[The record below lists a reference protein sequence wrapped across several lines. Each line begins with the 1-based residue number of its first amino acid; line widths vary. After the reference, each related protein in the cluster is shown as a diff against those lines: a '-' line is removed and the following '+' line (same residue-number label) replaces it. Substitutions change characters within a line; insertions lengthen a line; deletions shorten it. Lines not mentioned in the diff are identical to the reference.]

1 MHFKPEITTLK
12 RFNTSIQSG
21 CSLLEKKVTPAMNVR
36 ELVREDE
43 TIDSLADQ
51 NYKLE
56 QRITVQIKK
65 KKKNY
70 EISNTSQLLKD
81 QLEVLI

>member
-1 MHFKPEITTLK
+1 
-12 RFNTSIQSG
+12 
-21 CSLLEKKVTPAMNVR
+21 MNVR
-36 ELVREDE
+36 ELVRKDE

-65 KKKNY
+65 K
-70 EISNTSQLLKD
+70 QL
-81 QLEVLI
+81 

>member
-1 MHFKPEITTLK
+1 
-12 RFNTSIQSG
+12 
-21 CSLLEKKVTPAMNVR
+21 MNAR

-51 NYKLE
+51 NYKFE
-56 QRITVQIKK
+56 QRITVWI
-65 KKKNY
+65 KKNY

>member
-1 MHFKPEITTLK
+1 
-12 RFNTSIQSG
+12 
-21 CSLLEKKVTPAMNVR
+21 MNVR

-56 QRITVQIKK
+56 QRTTVQIKK
-65 KKKNY
+65 KLWNF
-70 EISNTSQLLKD
+70 Q
-81 QLEVLI
+81 